1 MIHNMYFYLQL
12 IFTLTDVIGLVMFQA
27 EIISVSFQHGKNKLS
42 FKSPDWGGL
51 GGDWGDGNVYDR
63 IYIQETSL
71 TCLAYPRNIS
81 LITT

>member
-51 GGDWGDGNVYDR
+51 GGGTG
-63 IYIQETSL
+63 ETG
-71 TCLAYPRNIS
+71 TFTIVFTFRKHP
-81 LITT
+81 